1 MTDKAKPIKAG
12 PIKAGPM
19 KTGSN
24 KAKSKTSPK
33 ASLATPIE
41 PADTSDR
48 RCGFVAVIGA
58 PNAGKST
65 LVNALVGAKVS
76 IVSHKVQTTR
86 VPLRGI
92 AIDGKSQL
100 IFIDTPGIFSP
111 KRRLDKAM
119 VEAAWGG
126 TQDADVVALMVDAAK
141 GLSDDVKRILDQLK
155 DTKSKRFLVLNKIDW
170 VEDKARLLTLATEIT
185 TRVKFDQ
192 VFMISAL
199 DGDGV
204 SDLKSHLARVV
215 PEGPWHY
222 PEDDISDAPLRQLA
236 SEITREK
243 IYHWL
248 HEELPYS
255 TTVETTDWQ
264 DFKNGSV
271 RIEQTIYVERD
282 SQKSIVLG
290 KGGETIK
297 KLSSDSRAEM
307 AKLLERPVH
316 LFLFVKVRENWG
328 SDPERYRMMGLAF
341 PKD

>member
-1 MTDKAKPIKAG
+1 MTDKPNKPK
-12 PIKAGPM
+12 P
-19 KTGSN
+19 KT
-24 KAKSKTSPK
+24 KVT
-33 ASLATPIE
+33 E
-41 PADTSDR
+41 PPAPVDQSGR
-48 RCGFVAVIGA
+48 HCGFVAVIGA

-65 LVNALVGAKVS
+65 LVNALVGAKVT

-86 VPLRGI
+86 VPVRGI
-92 AIDGKSQL
+92 AIEGKSQL
-100 IFIDTPGIFSP
+100 VFIDTPGIFAP

-141 GLSDDVKRILDQLK
+141 GLSEDVGRILDQLK
-155 DTKSKRFLVLNKIDW
+155 AAKGKRFLVLNKIDW
-170 VEDKARLLTLATEIT
+170 VEDKSRLLLLAQEIT
-185 TRVKFDQ
+185 ARVAFDQ

-199 DGDGV
+199 DGNGV
-204 SDLKSHLARVV
+204 AALKSHLARVM

-236 SEITREK
+236 AEITREK

-255 TTVETTDWQ
+255 TTVETTDWK

-271 RIEQTIYVERD
+271 RIEQTIFVERD

>member
-1 MTDKAKPIKAG
+1 MSRKASPKVKLAG
-12 PIKAGPM
+12 PEEGPDE
-19 KTGSN
+19 T
-24 KAKSKTSPK
+24 
-33 ASLATPIE
+33 
-41 PADTSDR
+41 DR

-65 LVNALVGAKVS
+65 LVNALVGSKVT

-86 VPLRGI
+86 VPVRGI
-92 AIDGKSQL
+92 AIVGKSQL
-100 IFIDTPGIFSP
+100 VFIDTPGIFAP
-111 KRRLDKAM
+111 RRRLDKAM
-119 VEAAWGG
+119 VDAAWGG

-141 GLSDDVKRILDQLK
+141 AIGDDLNRILDHLK
-155 DTKSKRFLVLNKIDW
+155 DTKGPRFLVLNKIDW
-170 VEDKARLLTLATEIT
+170 VEDKARLLSLAQDIT
-185 TRVKFDQ
+185 ARVKFDK

-204 SDLKSHLARVV
+204 ADLKAHLASVM
-215 PEGPWHY
+215 PLGPWHY

-236 SEITREK
+236 AEITREK

-255 TTVETTDWQ
+255 TTVETTDWK

-297 KLSSDSRAEM
+297 KLSSESRSEM

-328 SDPERYRMMGLAF
+328 SDPERYRQMGLAF